1 MDWTKTCIKAVKN
14 MFAATEEVLGT
25 EEAMEPLGKN
35 PKGDITYKID
45 KVAEKAIL
53 GALPEDVSVVS
64 EESGNVE
71 KDSDFVVFVDPVC
84 GSDMAKRGSRIF
96 STGIAVYTKE
106 MKPVCEAIGLMDTK
120 DIYHADEKGAFRN
133 SKTINVSPVRH
144 IEDANVF
151 LEIYHPAERKAIA
164 KTKLFSI
171 KNNVFKIPGKAVFC
185 LIASGAVDVHAA
197 VGRTYP
203 PTELI
208 GAYLIRQAGGIVTDE
223 KGKQLKIVPDMNH
236 RSGLLCV
243 STKELHKELLSLL

>member
-1 MDWTKTCIKAVKN
+1 MDWPKTCIKAVKN
-14 MFAATEEVLGT
+14 MFAATEEILDT
-25 EEAMEPLGKN
+25 REAMKAVGRN

-45 KVAEKAIL
+45 RVAEKAIL
-53 GALPEDVSVVS
+53 DALPEDVFVVS
-64 EESGNVE
+64 EESGTMGN
-71 KDSDFVVFVDPVC
+71 DSDFVVFVDPVC

-133 SKTINVSPVRH
+133 SKPISVSSARR

-151 LEIYHPAERKAIA
+151 LEIYHPAERTAIA
-164 KTKLFSI
+164 KTRLFMI

-185 LIASGAVDVHAA
+185 LIASGSVDVHAA

-208 GAYLIRQAGGIVTDE
+208 GAYLVRKAGGIVTDE
-223 KGKQLKIVPDMNH
+223 KGKQLKIVPDMNY
-236 RSGLLCV
+236 RSGLLCA
-243 STKELHKELLSLL
+243 STKELHKEVLSLL